1 MALKLSFRRAGQAF
15 ATAIVAT
22 ALISSLSLTSPAVAA
37 DPLKIGFGMAL
48 TGGLASNGKSALLA
62 MQIWRDDINAKGGLL
77 GRPVELVYY
86 DDQSTPSTVP
96 GIYTKLLAVDKVDL
110 VVGPYATAQIAPAMP
125 IIIQKK
131 KTFIALFGTAVNA
144 NFNYPRFFIMHPEG
158 PHPRRAMTEGFF
170 EIAKAQNPKP
180 QTVAII
186 AADQEFAHN
195 IADGARLNAKAAG
208 IKIVYDRTY
217 PPSTVDFGPTVQA
230 IKASGADLVLVASY
244 PPDSVGIIRA
254 ANEIGLKP
262 KMFGG
267 AMVGLQTTSIMTQL
281 GPLLNGII
289 NFDYWRPTP
298 TMMSTPGVAELL
310 KKYQA
315 KATAAGVDPLG
326 YYMAPFTYAELQIL
340 GDAVQAT
347 KTLDDETLAK
357 YIHKT
362 TFKTVVG
369 NVTFGP
375 DGEWASSRVLQVQF
389 RNITGNDIEQFRDPQ
404 KTGILTPAEYKT
416 GDVIYPYSAAQ
427 K

>member
-48 TGGLASNGKSALLA
+48 TGGLAPNGKSALLA

-158 PHPRRAMTEGFF
+158 PHPKEAMTEGFF

-389 RNITGNDIEQFRDPQ
+389 RNITSNDIEQFRDPQ
-404 KTGILTPAEYKT
+404 KTIILTPAEYNT

>member
-48 TGGLASNGKSALLA
+48 TGGLAPNGKSALLA

-158 PHPRRAMTEGFF
+158 PHPKEAMTEGFF

-389 RNITGNDIEQFRDPQ
+389 RNITSNDIEQFRDPQ
-404 KTGILTPAEYKT
+404 KTIILTPAEYNT
-416 GDVIYPYSAAQ
+416 GDAIYPYSAAQ